1 MTKSADPDKH
11 FFSGYGNGFDL
22 HGSFSLFDR
31 GGFGKNVIIFGAD
44 MRSFVHMD
52 NKKWYILI
60 KQMTFVI
67 QRQVLNK
74 NIV

>member
-31 GGFGKNVIIFGAD
+31 GGFGKNVIMFGVD

-52 NKKWYILI
+52 NKMWYILI
-60 KQMTFVI
+60 
-67 QRQVLNK
+67 LG
-74 NIV
+74 

>member
-11 FFSGYGNGFDL
+11 FFSRYGNGFDL

-44 MRSFVHMD
+44 MRSFVHMVIYD
-52 NKKWYILI
+52 I
-60 KQMTFVI
+60 K
-67 QRQVLNK
+67 
-74 NIV
+74 

>member
-22 HGSFSLFDR
+22 DGSFWLFDR
-31 GGFGKNVIIFGAD
+31 DCFGKNVIIFGAD

-52 NKKWYILI
+52 NKK
-60 KQMTFVI
+60 
-67 QRQVLNK
+67 
-74 NIV
+74 